1 MRHWLLRGLDAGR
14 CWMRPTRDRRLW
26 FARAVFC
33 VLGVLLLSIPAQA
46 LADGVVPGG
55 VGDVIDDVTEGSG
68 DAVDEVVGEVDDV
81 VEPVTEGVGDV
92 VEPVTEE
99 AGEVAGSVTEGA
111 GDAVDDATEIVDEV
125 VDDVSGAVDDV
136 AGSASDAAGTV
147 GGAAD
152 GVIGSSD
159 QTVASSPTAPS
170 DGHGGGGGGGTEP
183 TSSGP
188 AVGSSGSAS
197 PTGGARWMHR
207 EVDRPYFRWDFSG
220 DVLGLRV
227 PSAQVVEGGSGPN
240 EDPCDADVQLVC
252 LGLLYGLGEFADT
265 PAQVLGFLAT
275 TGIGVIALVKLAV
288 GLGIAGSTALVGSRR
303 YGAAATVGRTG

>member
-1 MRHWLLRGLDAGR
+1 
-14 CWMRPTRDRRLW
+14 MRPTRDRRLW

-46 LADGVVPGG
+46 LADLPGE
-55 VGDVIDDVTEGSG
+55 VGDVIDDVTEGAG
-68 DAVDEVVGEVDDV
+68 DAVDEVVEEVDDV

-99 AGEVAGSVTEGA
+99 AGDVAGSVTEGA
-111 GDAVDDATEIVDEV
+111 GDAVDEATEIVDEV

-152 GVIGSSD
+152 GVIGSLD
-159 QTVASSPTAPS
+159 QTVASSPTASS
-170 DGHGGGGGGGTEP
+170 DGHGGGGGGGGGGGTEP
-183 TSSGP
+183 TPRGP
-188 AVGSSGSAS
+188 AAGFTGSAS

-227 PSAQVVEGGSGPN
+227 PSAQVVEGGTGPS

-275 TGIGVIALVKLAV
+275 TGIGMIALVKLAV

-303 YGAAATVGRTG
+303 YGAAATVGRTS